1 VEDLFMITFTPIAD
15 LDRLPNDDPARPVVK
30 QLVQW
35 LIADGE
41 FPDHP
46 YNPDDHGFIALVEP
60 GDEDRE
66 LDDIDM
72 PRLTEILWEGV
83 SIIDNFYHA
92 VYLGAG
98 DYGIGF
104 VIPVDAPWLS
114 DELREVLESLL
125 DDPSARA
132 SNS

>member
-1 VEDLFMITFTPIAD
+1 MITFTSIAD
-15 LDRLPNDDPARPVVK
+15 LDKLADDDPARPVVK
-30 QLVQW
+30 QLLEW
-35 LIADGE
+35 LIAPGD

-46 YNPDDHGFIALVEP
+46 YDPDEHGQIVLVES
-60 GDEDRE
+60 DDVQRE

-72 PRLTEILWEGV
+72 PRLVDVMFEGV
-83 SIIDNFYHA
+83 SIIDGHYHA

-104 VIPVDAPWLS
+104 VIPVDAPWIG

-125 DDPSARA
+125 DDLTPLTFR
-132 SNS
+132 NTTL

>member
-1 VEDLFMITFTPIAD
+1 MITFTSIAD
-15 LDRLPNDDPARPVVK
+15 LDKIADDDPARPIVR
-30 QLVQW
+30 QLLEW

-46 YNPDDHGFIALVEP
+46 YNPEEHGQIVLVEP
-60 GDEDRE
+60 DDVDRE
-66 LDDIDM
+66 LTDIDM
-72 PRLTEILWEGV
+72 PRLTEILWESV
-83 SIIDNFYHA
+83 TIIQGYYHA

-114 DELREVLESLL
+114 GELREVLDSLL
-125 DDPSARA
+125 ENPSPLTFR
-132 SNS
+132 SSTL

>member
-1 VEDLFMITFTPIAD
+1 MITFTSIAD
-15 LDRLPNDDPARPVVK
+15 LDKLADDGPAKPVVK
-30 QLVQW
+30 QLLEW
-35 LIADGE
+35 LTAPGD

-60 GDEDRE
+60 GDVQRE

-83 SIIDNFYHA
+83 SIIDGFNHA

-98 DYGIGF
+98 DYGISF
-104 VIPVDAPWLS
+104 VIPVDAPWVTG
-114 DELREVLESLL
+114 ELRAVLESLL
-125 DDPSARA
+125 DDTSPLTSQ
-132 SNS
+132 STSP